1 MPSEKDTQRQKKNQK
16 RRVLYKLKEENI
28 ALKKQQG
35 HLQKALKNY
44 KKRIN
49 RYLKKNNKLLDLI
62 KEKNNLIRDLEEK
75 LISRDII
82 ERNFDKMTPSSKT
95 DAYIQQNLPDIYPE
109 EKERVKKT
117 LFEHHVIIETMK
129 QSYQTKDMKEKQVL
143 KDIVKK
149 VKY

>member
-1 MPSEKDTQRQKKNQK
+1 M
-16 RRVLYKLKEENI
+16 
-28 ALKKQQG
+28 
-35 HLQKALKNY
+35 
-44 KKRIN
+44 
-49 RYLKKNNKLLDLI
+49 KKNNKLLDLI

-82 ERNFDKMTPSSKT
+82 ERNVDEMTPSSKT
-95 DAYIQQNLPDIYPE
+95 DAYIQQNLPDVHPE

-129 QSYQTKDMKEKQVL
+129 QSYQTKDIKEKQVL

-149 VKY
+149 SKILDKYKMKTKMATYLGLKGKIRHTLKKKIGNIRLS